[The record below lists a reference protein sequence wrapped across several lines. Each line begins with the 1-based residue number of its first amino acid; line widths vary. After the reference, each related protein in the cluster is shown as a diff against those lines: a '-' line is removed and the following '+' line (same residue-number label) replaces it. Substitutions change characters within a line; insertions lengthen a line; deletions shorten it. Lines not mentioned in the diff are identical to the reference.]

1 MAHTAGCLCRG
12 DSRSSPSP
20 VGRRAP
26 PRIVNTGLLLVRV
39 HFIDGGI
46 GDPLIGG
53 GLNETDAQEPI
64 VVVIR
69 SDHIPVWGT
78 CVPLKSLS
86 ERLEARRIRKG
97 AGVRD
102 NVLRSRVYYLPP

>member
-1 MAHTAGCLCRG
+1 MAIAAHHQARWA
-12 DSRSSPSP
+12 DVR
-20 VGRRAP
+20 P

-78 CVPLKSLS
+78 CVHLKSLS